1 MTRRLSITVP
11 DDLWDAV
18 SHLDASQSGLVQK
31 ALRCLRDTEGPDGGT
46 TRIETEAATDSYYED
61 VLAEL
66 AEQAREL
73 YEEGYEAVIVALHDS
88 AIFLDWLELVT
99 HDYSK
104 NELPRKLSDAADYFL
119 LLRNSHPS
127 GSGEWIERSVTI
139 GEVDEVCQ
147 HARVHLKDGWDEEH
161 YPLLRGVA
169 RIVVS
174 QNEGEL
180 ASRANGAGVFHLRPG
195 ETPSVQV
202 PLSLWE
208 GMAAAIFET
217 VAAVR
222 RRAHADQVHV
232 RPSAGDE
239 T

>member
-18 SHLDASQSGLVQK
+18 SHLDDSQSGLVQK
-31 ALRCLRDTEGPDGGT
+31 ALRCLRDTEGAGGNT
-46 TRIETEAATDSYYED
+46 TRIETEAATDAYYER

-66 AEQAREL
+66 AAQAREL

-88 AIFLDWLELVT
+88 AIFLDWLELIT

-119 LLRNSHPS
+119 NLRNRHPS

-139 GEVDEVCQ
+139 EEVDEVCRQ
-147 HARVHLKDGWDEEH
+147 AQVRYEYGWDEEH
-161 YPLLRGVA
+161 YPLLRGA
-169 RIVVS
+169 AKIIVTQV
-174 QNEGEL
+174 EGEL
-180 ASRANGAGVFHLRPG
+180 ASRANGAGVFHLAPG
-195 ETPSVQV
+195 ETPSAQV
-202 PLSLWE
+202 PRSLCD
-208 GMAAAIFET
+208 GMAAAIFDT

-222 RRAHADQVHV
+222 RRVLFENAPKPPEGSQ
-232 RPSAGDE
+232 